1 MDYLNKDI
9 PQGAEESRVIEFP
22 APGGLDTP
30 VLGTDSKTG
39 QGFFNLGTINSIIRE
54 IEDLAQ
60 GDTRLYE
67 YRIERDGYLIRSFY
81 SEEVK
86 RHSLGLVPL
95 FIELNH
101 VGTSCIFASM
111 SQVPLV
117 DPLSPMFV
125 RISAA
130 SSSATP
136 FDTALTATCSP
147 IGM

>member
-1 MDYLNKDI
+1 MNKDL
-9 PQGAEESRVIEFP
+9 PMGAEESRVLEFA
-22 APGGLDTP
+22 APGALDTP

-86 RHSLGLVPL
+86 RELQGPVWPGFPL
-95 FIELNH
+95 N
-101 VGTSCIFASM
+101 
-111 SQVPLV
+111 
-117 DPLSPMFV
+117 LSPGQYQIRM
-125 RISAA
+125 
-130 SSSATP
+130 
-136 FDTALTATCSP
+136 LQTATGGGLAARDLTIIWQKSLV
-147 IGM
+147 

>member
-1 MDYLNKDI
+1 MSYHNKDL
-9 PQGAEESRVIEFP
+9 PMGSEESRILEFA
-22 APGGLDTP
+22 APGALDTP

-86 RHSLGLVPL
+86 RELQGPVWPGFPL
-95 FIELNH
+95 N
-101 VGTSCIFASM
+101 
-111 SQVPLV
+111 
-117 DPLSPMFV
+117 LSPGQYQIRM
-125 RISAA
+125 
-130 SSSATP
+130 
-136 FDTALTATCSP
+136 LQTATGGGLAARDLTIIWQKSLV
-147 IGM
+147 

>member
-1 MDYLNKDI
+1 LDYLNKDI
-9 PQGAEESRVIEFP
+9 PMGAEESRVIEFA
-22 APGGLDTP
+22 APGALDTP

-86 RHSLGLVPL
+86 RELQGPVWPGFPL
-95 FIELNH
+95 N
-101 VGTSCIFASM
+101 
-111 SQVPLV
+111 
-117 DPLSPMFV
+117 LSPGQYQIRM
-125 RISAA
+125 
-130 SSSATP
+130 
-136 FDTALTATCSP
+136 LQTATGGGLAARDLTVIWQKSLV
-147 IGM
+147 